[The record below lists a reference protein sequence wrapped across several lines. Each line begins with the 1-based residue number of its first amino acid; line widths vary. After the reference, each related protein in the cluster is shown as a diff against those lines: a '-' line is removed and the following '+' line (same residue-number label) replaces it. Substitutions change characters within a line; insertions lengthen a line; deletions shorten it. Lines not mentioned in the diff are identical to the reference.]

1 VRVELYRAFASRE
14 PAGAEPGPG
23 EHRAN
28 REGASPATGVDE
40 LIASLVDTVD
50 RSEEEALEA
59 TVEPPT
65 ETVHLTPRRPL
76 IRKLR
81 RARQLVGRD
90 VAFYG
95 VASVGLGIVIGLLAS
110 RGLP

>member
-1 VRVELYRAFASRE
+1 VVLSKAFASRE
-14 PAGAEPGPG
+14 PARAKPGRG
-23 EHRAN
+23 DHRAN
-28 REGASPATGVDE
+28 REGASPETGVDK
-40 LIASLVDTVD
+40 LIASLVDAVD
-50 RSEEEALEA
+50 GSEEEALEA
-59 TVEPPT
+59 TVEIPT
-65 ETVHLTPRRPL
+65 ETVHITPRRPL

-95 VASVGLGIVIGLLAS
+95 VASVGLGIAIGLLAS